1 MMKRGQKNT
10 GKIAVILANIFLAVL
25 AITLLLNSLQYQE
38 KVDIELDYGNQ
49 GISGQSEAQLFY
61 AENWG
66 SIAEE
71 NSYTVYAKENKAL
84 FRVKELDYSNNLLRI
99 DPTNQKE
106 DYEIKSVTFWYDDEE
121 LFTLTGKELVQ
132 YMLSFEDVKYTVKD
146 DILEVHA
153 TGEDSRILFK
163 KDLSTRIV
171 NEIMHTNMEPYYLM
185 VIFYLVFGVLQIIF
199 YPAEEKGKMRWYH
212 RLGMGIAIFLLFLG
226 LALNYGVYYLEK
238 NFGDV
243 PIGQLIYH
251 IHTPLEGTNTSS
263 FVGIVIALG
272 IIFLFVLIV
281 IAGVYKLL
289 SKKEKRGTFLAWSG
303 ILGIVLG
310 IHAVG
315 IACYH
320 FDFMDYLEY
329 IGEDTTLY
337 DDHYAD
343 GRDIALTFPEKKKN
357 LVYIY
362 LESME
367 MTYANRESGG
377 AMMENY
383 IPELADIALENE
395 CFGDGEQL
403 NGAYTLPGA
412 TFTMGALVAQT
423 SGVPINENLVSN
435 DALNSN
441 WESENN
447 YLPGVWTIGD
457 ILNEQGYNQEFMI
470 GSDGKFAGRSSYF
483 EGHGN
488 YDVFDYY
495 TAIDKGYIDKDYY
508 EWWGFED
515 QKLFKYAKNEIQKLS
530 KEDAPFNFTML
541 TVDTHFTDGYVC
553 DLCGQEYN
561 DQYSNVIACSSAQ
574 VAEFLE
580 WLSEQD
586 YYEDTTVVI
595 SGDHLTMDSGY
606 ISRQGADSF
615 DRRTYVAV
623 VNGAAVNTQSNIRR
637 KYTTVDLFPTTLAAM
652 GVKIEGNRLGLGV
665 NLYSGERTLYEQYG
679 KDYLEVE
686 LLKDSKLYRQK
697 LLYGNTAD

>member
-1 MMKRGQKNT
+1 MMKRGRKYAR
-10 GKIAVILANIFLAVL
+10 KIAVFLANIFLTVL
-25 AITLLLNSLQYQE
+25 AITLLLNSLQFQE

-49 GISGQSEAQLFY
+49 GISRQSEVQLFY
-61 AENWG
+61 AENLG
-66 SIAEE
+66 NITEE

-99 DPTNQKE
+99 DPTNQEE

-153 TGEDSRILFK
+153 TDEDSRIFFK

-199 YPAEEKGKMRWYH
+199 YPAEEKRKMRWYH
-212 RLGMGIAIFLLFLG
+212 RIGMGIAIFLLFLG
-226 LALNYGVYYLEK
+226 LALNYGVYYQEK

-263 FVGIVIALG
+263 FVGIAIALG
-272 IIFLFVLIV
+272 IIFLFVLIG

-289 SKKEKRGTFLAWSG
+289 SKKGKRGTFLAWSG

-315 IACYH
+315 VACYH

-337 DDHYAD
+337 DDHYVD
-343 GRDIALTFPEKKKN
+343 GSDIALTFPEKKRN

-367 MTYANRESGG
+367 MTYANLESGG

-403 NGAYTLPGA
+403 NGAYTLPGS

-435 DALNSN
+435 DTLNAN

-457 ILNEQGYNQEFMI
+457 ILNEQGYNQKFMI

-515 QKLFKYAKNEIQKLS
+515 QKLFEYAQNEIQKLS

-553 DLCGQEYN
+553 DLCEQEYN

-574 VAEFLE
+574 VAEFLG

-586 YYEDTTVVI
+586 FYEDTTVVI

-606 ISRQGADSF
+606 ISRQGTDSF

-679 KDYLEVE
+679 EDYLDVE

-697 LLYGNTAD
+697 LLYGNTVN

>member
-1 MMKRGQKNT
+1 MKRGRKSA
-10 GKIAVILANIFLAVL
+10 GKIAVLLANFFLTVL
-25 AITLLLNSLQYQE
+25 AITLLLNGLQFQE
-38 KVDIELDYGNQ
+38 KIDIELNYGKQEIGRQ
-49 GISGQSEAQLFY
+49 GEAQLFY
-61 AENWG
+61 AENLTG
-66 SIAEE
+66 ITEE
-71 NSYTVYAKENKAL
+71 NSYIVHITENKAL
-84 FRVKELDYSNNLLRI
+84 FHVKELDYSNNFLRI

-106 DYEIKSVTFWYDDEE
+106 DYEIKSITFYYNDEE
-121 LFTLTGKELVQ
+121 LFFLKGKELVP
-132 YMLSFEDVKYTVKD
+132 YMLAFENVEYTVKD
-146 DILEVHA
+146 DVLKVHA
-153 TGEDSRILFK
+153 KNDDSRITFK
-163 KDLSTRIV
+163 KDFSTKIV
-171 NEIMHTNMEPYYLM
+171 NEIMYANMKPYYLM
-185 VIFYLVFGVLQIIF
+185 VVFYFVFGILQIVF
-199 YPAEEKGKMRWYH
+199 YPAEEKRKMRWYH
-212 RLGMGIAIFLLFLG
+212 WIGTGIAVIFLFLG
-226 LALNYGVYYLEK
+226 LAMNYGVYYLET

-251 IHTPLEGTNTSS
+251 MHTPLEGTNTSS
-263 FVGIVIALG
+263 FAGIAKVLI
-272 IIFLFVLIV
+272 IIFLIVMILIV
-281 IAGVYKLL
+281 GVYKAL
-289 SKKEKRGTFLAWSG
+289 SRIGKRGTFLLWSG
-303 ILGIVLG
+303 LLGVVLG
-310 IHAVG
+310 AYAIGV
-315 IACYH
+315 ACYH
-320 FDFMDYLEY
+320 FNFWSYLQY

-337 DDHYAD
+337 DDYYVD
-343 GRDIALTFPEKKKN
+343 GRDIQLTFPEKKRN

-383 IPELADIALENE
+383 IPELTDIALENE

-423 SGVPINENLVSN
+423 SGVTINENIVSN
-435 DALNSN
+435 DTLNAK

-447 YLPGVWTIGD
+447 YLPGIWAIGD

-483 EGHGN
+483 SGHGN
-488 YDVFDYY
+488 YDIFDYY
-495 TAIDKGYIDKDYY
+495 TAIDKNYIDKDYY

-515 QKLFKYAKNEIQKLS
+515 KKLFKYAKNEIQKLS

-541 TVDTHFTDGYVC
+541 TVDTHFTGGYVC
-553 DLCGQEYN
+553 DLCEQEYN

-574 VAEFLE
+574 VAEFLD

-586 YYEDTTVVI
+586 FYEDTTVVI
-595 SGDHLTMDSGY
+595 SGDHLTMDSDY
-606 ISRQGADSF
+606 ISKQGADLF
-615 DRRTYVAV
+615 DRRTYVAI
-623 VNGAAVNTQSNIRR
+623 VNGDVVNTQSNIQR

-665 NLYSGERTLYEQYG
+665 NLYSGEKTLYEQYG

-697 LLYGNTAD
+697 LLYGSTFH

>member
-1 MMKRGQKNT
+1 MKRGRKAA
-10 GKIAVILANIFLAVL
+10 GKMAVLLANFLLTVL
-25 AITLLLNSLQYQE
+25 AITLLLNGLQIQE
-38 KVDIELDYGNQ
+38 KIDIELNYGKQ
-49 GISGQSEAQLFY
+49 EIGRQSEAQLFY
-61 AENWG
+61 AENLTG
-66 SIAEE
+66 ITEE
-71 NSYTVYAKENKAL
+71 NSYIVHITENKAL
-84 FRVKELDYSNNLLRI
+84 FHVKELDYSNNFLRI

-106 DYEIKSVTFWYDDEE
+106 DYEIKSVTFYYNEEE
-121 LFTLTGKELVQ
+121 LFSLKGKDLVP
-132 YMLSFEDVKYTVKD
+132 YMLVFENVEYTVKD
-146 DILEVHA
+146 DVLKVHA
-153 TGEDSRILFK
+153 KNDDSRITFK
-163 KDLSTRIV
+163 KDFSTKIV
-171 NEIMHTNMEPYYLM
+171 NEIMYTNMKPYYLM
-185 VIFYLVFGVLQIIF
+185 VVFYFVFGILQIVF
-199 YPAEEKGKMRWYH
+199 YPAEEKRKMRWYH
-212 RLGMGIAIFLLFLG
+212 WIGTGIAVIFLFLG
-226 LALNYGVYYLEK
+226 LAMNYGVHYLET

-251 IHTPLEGTNTSS
+251 MHTPLEGTNTSS
-263 FVGIVIALG
+263 FAGIAKVLI
-272 IIFLFVLIV
+272 IIFLIVMILIV
-281 IAGVYKLL
+281 AVYKALL
-289 SKKEKRGTFLAWSG
+289 RIGKRGTFLLWSG
-303 ILGIVLG
+303 LLGVVLG
-310 IHAVG
+310 AYAIGV
-315 IACYH
+315 ACYH
-320 FDFMDYLEY
+320 FNFWSYLQY
-329 IGEDTTLY
+329 IDEDTTLY
-337 DDHYAD
+337 DDYYVD
-343 GRDIALTFPEKKKN
+343 GRDIQLTFPEKKRN

-423 SGVPINENLVSN
+423 SGVTINENIVSN
-435 DALNSN
+435 DTLNAK

-447 YLPGVWTIGD
+447 YLPGIWAIGD

-483 EGHGN
+483 SGHGN
-488 YDVFDYY
+488 YDIFDYY
-495 TAIDKGYIDKDYY
+495 TAIDKNYIDKDYY

-515 QKLFKYAKNEIQKLS
+515 KKLFKYAKNEIQKLS

-541 TVDTHFTDGYVC
+541 TVDTHFTGGYVC
-553 DLCGQEYN
+553 DLCEQEYN

-574 VAEFLE
+574 VAEFLD

-586 YYEDTTVVI
+586 FYEDTTVVI
-595 SGDHLTMDSGY
+595 SGDHLTMDSNY
-606 ISRQGADSF
+606 ISKQGADLF
-615 DRRTYVAV
+615 DRRTYVAI
-623 VNGAAVNTQSNIRR
+623 VNGNAVNTQSNIQR

-665 NLYSGERTLYEQYG
+665 NLYSGEKTLYERYG

-697 LLYGNTAD
+697 LLYGNTFH

>member
-1 MMKRGQKNT
+1 MKRGRKSA
-10 GKIAVILANIFLAVL
+10 GKIAVLLANFFLTVL
-25 AITLLLNSLQYQE
+25 AITLLLNGLQFQE
-38 KVDIELDYGNQ
+38 KIDIELNYGKQ
-49 GISGQSEAQLFY
+49 EIGRQSEAQLFY
-61 AENWG
+61 AENLTG
-66 SIAEE
+66 ITEE
-71 NSYTVYAKENKAL
+71 NSYIVHITENKAL
-84 FRVKELDYSNNLLRI
+84 FHVKELDYSNNFLRI

-106 DYEIKSVTFWYDDEE
+106 DYEIKSITFYYNDEE
-121 LFTLTGKELVQ
+121 LFSLKGKELVP
-132 YMLSFEDVKYTVKD
+132 YMLAFENVEYTVKD
-146 DILEVHA
+146 DVLKVHA
-153 TGEDSRILFK
+153 KNDDSRITFK
-163 KDLSTRIV
+163 KDFSTKIV
-171 NEIMHTNMEPYYLM
+171 NEIMYANMKPYYLM
-185 VIFYLVFGVLQIIF
+185 VVFYFVFGILQIVF
-199 YPAEEKGKMRWYH
+199 YPAEEKRKMRWYH
-212 RLGMGIAIFLLFLG
+212 WIGTGIAVIFLFLG
-226 LALNYGVYYLEK
+226 LAMNYGVYYLET

-251 IHTPLEGTNTSS
+251 MHTPLEGTNTSS
-263 FVGIVIALG
+263 FAGIAKVLI
-272 IIFLFVLIV
+272 IIFLIVMILIV
-281 IAGVYKLL
+281 GVYKAL
-289 SKKEKRGTFLAWSG
+289 SRIGKRGTFLLWSG
-303 ILGIVLG
+303 LLGVVLG
-310 IHAVG
+310 AYAIGV
-315 IACYH
+315 ACYH
-320 FDFMDYLEY
+320 FNFWSYLQY

-337 DDHYAD
+337 DDYYVD
-343 GRDIALTFPEKKKN
+343 GRDIQLTFPEKKRN

-383 IPELADIALENE
+383 IPELTDIALENE

-423 SGVPINENLVSN
+423 SGVIINENIVSN
-435 DALNSN
+435 DTLNAK

-447 YLPGVWTIGD
+447 YLPGIWAIGD

-483 EGHGN
+483 AGHGN
-488 YDVFDYY
+488 YDIFDYY
-495 TAIDKGYIDKDYY
+495 TAIDKNYIDKDYY

-515 QKLFKYAKNEIQKLS
+515 KKLFKYAKNEIQKLS

-541 TVDTHFTDGYVC
+541 TVDTHFTGGYVC
-553 DLCGQEYN
+553 DLCEQEYN

-574 VAEFLE
+574 VAEFLD

-586 YYEDTTVVI
+586 FYEDTTVVI
-595 SGDHLTMDSGY
+595 SGDHLTMDSDY
-606 ISRQGADSF
+606 ISKQGADLF
-615 DRRTYVAV
+615 DRRTYVAI
-623 VNGAAVNTQSNIRR
+623 VNGDVVNTQSNIQR

-665 NLYSGERTLYEQYG
+665 NLYSGEKTLYERYG

-697 LLYGNTAD
+697 LLYGNTFH

>member
-1 MMKRGQKNT
+1 MKRGRKSA
-10 GKIAVILANIFLAVL
+10 GKIAVLLANFFLTVL
-25 AITLLLNSLQYQE
+25 AITLLLNGLQFQE
-38 KVDIELDYGNQ
+38 KIDIELNYGKQ
-49 GISGQSEAQLFY
+49 EIGRQSEAQLFY
-61 AENWG
+61 AENLTG
-66 SIAEE
+66 ITEE
-71 NSYTVYAKENKAL
+71 NSYIVHITENKAL
-84 FRVKELDYSNNLLRI
+84 FHVKELDYSNNFLRI

-106 DYEIKSVTFWYDDEE
+106 DYEIKSITFYYNDEE
-121 LFTLTGKELVQ
+121 LFFLKGKELVP
-132 YMLSFEDVKYTVKD
+132 YMLAFENVEYTVKD
-146 DILEVHA
+146 DVLKVHA
-153 TGEDSRILFK
+153 KNDDSRITFK
-163 KDLSTRIV
+163 KDFSTKIV
-171 NEIMHTNMEPYYLM
+171 NEIMYANMKPYYLM
-185 VIFYLVFGVLQIIF
+185 VVFYFVFGILQIVF
-199 YPAEEKGKMRWYH
+199 YPAEEKRKMRWYH
-212 RLGMGIAIFLLFLG
+212 WIGTGIAVIFLFLG
-226 LALNYGVYYLEK
+226 LAMNYGVYYLET

-251 IHTPLEGTNTSS
+251 MHTPLEGTNTSS
-263 FVGIVIALG
+263 FAGIAKVLI
-272 IIFLFVLIV
+272 IIFLIVMILIV
-281 IAGVYKLL
+281 GVYKAL
-289 SKKEKRGTFLAWSG
+289 SRIGKRGTFLLWSG
-303 ILGIVLG
+303 LLGVVLG
-310 IHAVG
+310 AYAIGV
-315 IACYH
+315 ACYH
-320 FDFMDYLEY
+320 FNFWSYLQY

-337 DDHYAD
+337 DDYYVD
-343 GRDIALTFPEKKKN
+343 GRDIQLTFPEKKRN

-383 IPELADIALENE
+383 IPELTDIALENE

-423 SGVPINENLVSN
+423 SGVTINENIVSN
-435 DALNSN
+435 DTLNAK

-447 YLPGVWTIGD
+447 YLPGIWAIGD

-483 EGHGN
+483 SGHGN
-488 YDVFDYY
+488 YDIFDYY
-495 TAIDKGYIDKDYY
+495 TAIDKNYIDKDYY

-515 QKLFKYAKNEIQKLS
+515 KKLFKYAKNEIQKLS

-541 TVDTHFTDGYVC
+541 TVDTHFTGGYVC
-553 DLCGQEYN
+553 DLCEQEYN

-574 VAEFLE
+574 VAEFLD

-586 YYEDTTVVI
+586 FYEDTTVVI
-595 SGDHLTMDSGY
+595 SGDHLTMDSDY
-606 ISRQGADSF
+606 ISKQGADLF
-615 DRRTYVAV
+615 DRRTYVAI
-623 VNGAAVNTQSNIRR
+623 VNGDVVNTQSNIQR

-665 NLYSGERTLYEQYG
+665 NLYSGEKTLYEQYG

-697 LLYGNTAD
+697 LLYGSTFH

>member
-1 MMKRGQKNT
+1 M
-10 GKIAVILANIFLAVL
+10 
-25 AITLLLNSLQYQE
+25 LNGLQFQE
-38 KVDIELDYGNQ
+38 KIDIELNYGKQ
-49 GISGQSEAQLFY
+49 EIGRQSEAQLFY
-61 AENWG
+61 AENLTG
-66 SIAEE
+66 ITEE
-71 NSYTVYAKENKAL
+71 NSYIVHITENKAL
-84 FRVKELDYSNNLLRI
+84 FHVKELDYSNNFLRI

-106 DYEIKSVTFWYDDEE
+106 DYEIKSITFYYNDEE
-121 LFTLTGKELVQ
+121 LFSLKGKELVP
-132 YMLSFEDVKYTVKD
+132 YMLAFENVEYTVKD
-146 DILEVHA
+146 DVLKVHA
-153 TGEDSRILFK
+153 KNDDSRITFK
-163 KDLSTRIV
+163 KDFSTKIV
-171 NEIMHTNMEPYYLM
+171 NEIMYANMKPYYLM
-185 VIFYLVFGVLQIIF
+185 VVFYFVFGILQIVF
-199 YPAEEKGKMRWYH
+199 YPAEEKRKMRWYH
-212 RLGMGIAIFLLFLG
+212 WIGTGIAVIFLFLG
-226 LALNYGVYYLEK
+226 LAMNYGVYYLET

-251 IHTPLEGTNTSS
+251 MHTPLEGTNTSS
-263 FVGIVIALG
+263 FAGIAKVLI
-272 IIFLFVLIV
+272 IIFLIVMILIV
-281 IAGVYKLL
+281 GVYKAL
-289 SKKEKRGTFLAWSG
+289 SRIGKRGTFLLWSG
-303 ILGIVLG
+303 LLGVVLG
-310 IHAVG
+310 AYAIGV
-315 IACYH
+315 ACYH
-320 FDFMDYLEY
+320 FNFWSYLQY

-337 DDHYAD
+337 DDYYVD
-343 GRDIALTFPEKKKN
+343 GRDIQLTFPEKKRN

-383 IPELADIALENE
+383 IPELTDIALENE

-423 SGVPINENLVSN
+423 SGVIINENIVSN
-435 DALNSN
+435 DTLNAK

-447 YLPGVWTIGD
+447 YLPGIWAIGD

-483 EGHGN
+483 AGHGN
-488 YDVFDYY
+488 YDIFDYY
-495 TAIDKGYIDKDYY
+495 TAIDKNYIDKDYY

-515 QKLFKYAKNEIQKLS
+515 KKLFKYAKNEIQKLS

-541 TVDTHFTDGYVC
+541 TVDTHFTGGYVC
-553 DLCGQEYN
+553 DLCEQEYN

-574 VAEFLE
+574 VAEFLD

-586 YYEDTTVVI
+586 FYEDTTVVI
-595 SGDHLTMDSGY
+595 SGDHLTMDSDY
-606 ISRQGADSF
+606 ISKQGADLF
-615 DRRTYVAV
+615 DRRTYVAI
-623 VNGAAVNTQSNIRR
+623 VNGDVVNTQSNIQR

-665 NLYSGERTLYEQYG
+665 NLYSGEKTLYERYG

-697 LLYGNTAD
+697 LLYGNTFH

>member
-1 MMKRGQKNT
+1 MMKRRQKSAR
-10 GKIAVILANIFLAVL
+10 KIAVLLANVFLTVL
-25 AITLLLNSLQYQE
+25 AIELLLNSLQYQE

-106 DYEIKSVTFWYDDEE
+106 DYEIKSISFWYDDEE
-121 LFTLTGKELVQ
+121 LFTLAGKELISYV
-132 YMLSFEDVKYTVKD
+132 LSFDDVKYTSKD

-153 TGEDSRILFK
+153 TGEDSRIFFK

-171 NEIMHTNMEPYYLM
+171 NEIMRTNMEPYYLM

-199 YPAEEKGKMRWYH
+199 YPAEGKGKMRWYH
-212 RLGMGIAIFLLFLG
+212 RIGMGIAIFLLFLG

-263 FVGIVIALG
+263 FVGIAIALG
-272 IIFLFVLIV
+272 ILFLFVLIV

-289 SKKEKRGTFLAWSG
+289 SKKGKRGTFLAWSG
-303 ILGIVLG
+303 ILGIVIG

-315 IACYH
+315 VACYH

-329 IGEDTTLY
+329 IGEDTALY
-337 DDHYAD
+337 DDHYVD
-343 GRDIALTFPEKKKN
+343 GSDIAFTFPEKKRN

-367 MTYANRESGG
+367 MTYANLESGG

-383 IPELADIALENE
+383 IPELTDIALENE

-495 TAIDKGYIDKDYY
+495 TAIDRGYIDKGYY

-515 QKLFKYAKNEIQKLS
+515 QKLFEYAKNEIQKLS

-553 DLCGQEYN
+553 DLCEQEYN

-580 WLSEQD
+580 WLSEQEF
-586 YYEDTTVVI
+586 YEDTTVVI

-665 NLYSGERTLYEQYG
+665 NLYSGEKTLYERYG

-697 LLYGNTAD
+697 LLYGNTSD

>member
-1 MMKRGQKNT
+1 MKRGRKAA
-10 GKIAVILANIFLAVL
+10 GKMAVLLANFLLTVL
-25 AITLLLNSLQYQE
+25 AITLLLNGLQFQE
-38 KVDIELDYGNQ
+38 KIDIELNYGKQ
-49 GISGQSEAQLFY
+49 EIGRQSEAQLFY
-61 AENWG
+61 AENLTG
-66 SIAEE
+66 ITEE
-71 NSYTVYAKENKAL
+71 NSYIVHITENKAL
-84 FRVKELDYSNNLLRI
+84 FHVKELDYSNNFLRI

-106 DYEIKSVTFWYDDEE
+106 DYEIKSVTFYYNEEE
-121 LFTLTGKELVQ
+121 LFSLKGKDLVP
-132 YMLSFEDVKYTVKD
+132 YMLVFENVEYTVKD
-146 DILEVHA
+146 DVLKVHA
-153 TGEDSRILFK
+153 KNDDSRITFK
-163 KDLSTRIV
+163 KDFSTKIV
-171 NEIMHTNMEPYYLM
+171 NEIMYTNMKPYYLM
-185 VIFYLVFGVLQIIF
+185 VVFYFVFGILQIVF
-199 YPAEEKGKMRWYH
+199 YPAEEKRKMRWYH
-212 RLGMGIAIFLLFLG
+212 WIGTGIAVIFLFLG
-226 LALNYGVYYLEK
+226 LAMNYGVHYLET

-251 IHTPLEGTNTSS
+251 MHTPLEGTNTSS
-263 FVGIVIALG
+263 FAGIAKVLI
-272 IIFLFVLIV
+272 IIFLIVMILIV
-281 IAGVYKLL
+281 AVYKALL
-289 SKKEKRGTFLAWSG
+289 RIGKRGTFLLWSG
-303 ILGIVLG
+303 LLGVVLG
-310 IHAVG
+310 AYAIGV
-315 IACYH
+315 ACYH
-320 FDFMDYLEY
+320 FNFWSYLQY
-329 IGEDTTLY
+329 IDEDTTLY
-337 DDHYAD
+337 DDYYVD
-343 GRDIALTFPEKKKN
+343 GRDIQLTFPEKKRN

-423 SGVPINENLVSN
+423 SGVTINENIVSN
-435 DALNSN
+435 DTLNAK

-447 YLPGVWTIGD
+447 YLPGIWAIGD

-483 EGHGN
+483 SGHGN
-488 YDVFDYY
+488 YDIFDYY
-495 TAIDKGYIDKDYY
+495 TAIDKNYIDKDYY

-515 QKLFKYAKNEIQKLS
+515 KKLFKYAKNEIQKLS

-541 TVDTHFTDGYVC
+541 TVDTHFTGGYVC
-553 DLCGQEYN
+553 DLCEQEYN

-574 VAEFLE
+574 VAEFLD

-586 YYEDTTVVI
+586 FYEDTTVVI
-595 SGDHLTMDSGY
+595 SGDHLTMDSDY
-606 ISRQGADSF
+606 ISKQGADLF
-615 DRRTYVAV
+615 DRRTYVAI
-623 VNGAAVNTQSNIRR
+623 VNGNAVNTQSNIQR

-665 NLYSGERTLYEQYG
+665 NLYSGEKTLYERYG

-697 LLYGNTAD
+697 LLYGNTFH

>member
-1 MMKRGQKNT
+1 MKRGRKAA
-10 GKIAVILANIFLAVL
+10 GKMAVLLANFLLTVL
-25 AITLLLNSLQYQE
+25 AITLLLNGLQFQE
-38 KVDIELDYGNQ
+38 KIDIELNYGKQ
-49 GISGQSEAQLFY
+49 EIGRQSEAQLFY
-61 AENWG
+61 AENLTG
-66 SIAEE
+66 ITEE
-71 NSYTVYAKENKAL
+71 NSYIVHITENKAL
-84 FRVKELDYSNNLLRI
+84 FHVKELDYSNNFLRI

-106 DYEIKSVTFWYDDEE
+106 DYEIKSVTFYYNEEE
-121 LFTLTGKELVQ
+121 LFSLKGKDLVP
-132 YMLSFEDVKYTVKD
+132 YMLAFENVEYTVKD
-146 DILEVHA
+146 DVLKVHA
-153 TGEDSRILFK
+153 KNDDSRITFK
-163 KDLSTRIV
+163 KDFSTKIV
-171 NEIMHTNMEPYYLM
+171 NEIMYTNMKPYYLM
-185 VIFYLVFGVLQIIF
+185 VVFYFVFGILQIVF
-199 YPAEEKGKMRWYH
+199 YPAEEKRKMRWYH
-212 RLGMGIAIFLLFLG
+212 WIGTGIAVIFLFLG
-226 LALNYGVYYLEK
+226 LAMNYGVHYLET

-251 IHTPLEGTNTSS
+251 MHTPLEGTNTSS
-263 FVGIVIALG
+263 FAGIAKVLI
-272 IIFLFVLIV
+272 IIFLIVMILIV
-281 IAGVYKLL
+281 AVYKALL
-289 SKKEKRGTFLAWSG
+289 RIGKRGTFLLWSG
-303 ILGIVLG
+303 LLGVVLG
-310 IHAVG
+310 AYAIGV
-315 IACYH
+315 ACYH
-320 FDFMDYLEY
+320 FNFWSYLQY
-329 IGEDTTLY
+329 IDEDTTLY
-337 DDHYAD
+337 DDYYVD
-343 GRDIALTFPEKKKN
+343 GRDIQLTFPEKKRN

-423 SGVPINENLVSN
+423 SGVTINENIVSN
-435 DALNSN
+435 DTLNAK

-447 YLPGVWTIGD
+447 YLPGIWAIGD

-483 EGHGN
+483 SGHGN
-488 YDVFDYY
+488 YDMFDYY
-495 TAIDKGYIDKDYY
+495 TAIDKNYIDKDYY

-515 QKLFKYAKNEIQKLS
+515 KKLFKYAKNEIQKLS

-541 TVDTHFTDGYVC
+541 TVDTHFTGGYVC
-553 DLCGQEYN
+553 DLCEQEYN

-574 VAEFLE
+574 VAEFLD

-586 YYEDTTVVI
+586 FYEDTTVVI
-595 SGDHLTMDSGY
+595 SGDHLTMDSDY
-606 ISRQGADSF
+606 ISKQGADLF
-615 DRRTYVAV
+615 DRRTYVAI
-623 VNGAAVNTQSNIRR
+623 VNGNAVNTQSNIQR

-665 NLYSGERTLYEQYG
+665 NLYSGEKTLYERYG

-697 LLYGNTAD
+697 LLYGNTFH

>member
-1 MMKRGQKNT
+1 ML
-10 GKIAVILANIFLAVL
+10 LANFFLTVL
-25 AITLLLNSLQYQE
+25 AITLLLNGLQFQE
-38 KVDIELDYGNQ
+38 KIDIELNYGKQ
-49 GISGQSEAQLFY
+49 EIGRQSEAQLFY
-61 AENWG
+61 AENLTG
-66 SIAEE
+66 ITEE
-71 NSYTVYAKENKAL
+71 NSYIVHITENKAL
-84 FRVKELDYSNNLLRI
+84 FHVKELDYSNNFLRI

-106 DYEIKSVTFWYDDEE
+106 DYEIKSITFYYNDEE
-121 LFTLTGKELVQ
+121 LFSLKGKELVP
-132 YMLSFEDVKYTVKD
+132 YMLAFENVEYTVKD
-146 DILEVHA
+146 DVLKVHA
-153 TGEDSRILFK
+153 KNDDSRITFK
-163 KDLSTRIV
+163 KDFSTKIV
-171 NEIMHTNMEPYYLM
+171 NEIMYANMKPYYLM
-185 VIFYLVFGVLQIIF
+185 VVFYFVFGILQIVF
-199 YPAEEKGKMRWYH
+199 YPAEEKRKMRWYH
-212 RLGMGIAIFLLFLG
+212 WIGTGIAVIFLFLG
-226 LALNYGVYYLEK
+226 LAMNYGVYYLET

-251 IHTPLEGTNTSS
+251 MHTPLEGTNTSS
-263 FVGIVIALG
+263 FAGIAKVLI
-272 IIFLFVLIV
+272 IIFLIVMILIV
-281 IAGVYKLL
+281 GVYKAL
-289 SKKEKRGTFLAWSG
+289 SRIGKRGTFLLWSG
-303 ILGIVLG
+303 LLGVVLG
-310 IHAVG
+310 AYAIGV
-315 IACYH
+315 ACYH
-320 FDFMDYLEY
+320 FNFWSYLQY

-337 DDHYAD
+337 DDYYVD
-343 GRDIALTFPEKKKN
+343 GRDIQLTFPEKKRN

-383 IPELADIALENE
+383 IPELTDIALENE

-423 SGVPINENLVSN
+423 SGVIINENIVSN
-435 DALNSN
+435 DTLNAK

-447 YLPGVWTIGD
+447 YLPGIWAIGD

-483 EGHGN
+483 AGHGN
-488 YDVFDYY
+488 YDIFDYY
-495 TAIDKGYIDKDYY
+495 TAIDKNYIDKDYY

-515 QKLFKYAKNEIQKLS
+515 KKLFKYAKNEIQKLS

-541 TVDTHFTDGYVC
+541 TVDTHFTGGYVC
-553 DLCGQEYN
+553 DLCEQEYN

-574 VAEFLE
+574 VAEFLD

-586 YYEDTTVVI
+586 FYEDTTVVI
-595 SGDHLTMDSGY
+595 SGDHLTMDSDY
-606 ISRQGADSF
+606 ISKQGADLF
-615 DRRTYVAV
+615 DRRTYVAI
-623 VNGAAVNTQSNIRR
+623 VNGDVVNTQSNIQR

-665 NLYSGERTLYEQYG
+665 NLYSGEKTLYERYG

-697 LLYGNTAD
+697 LLYGNTFH

>member
-1 MMKRGQKNT
+1 MKRGRKAA
-10 GKIAVILANIFLAVL
+10 GKMAVLLANFLLTVL
-25 AITLLLNSLQYQE
+25 AITLLLNGLQFQE
-38 KVDIELDYGNQ
+38 KIDIELNYGKQ
-49 GISGQSEAQLFY
+49 EIGRQSEAQLFY
-61 AENWG
+61 AENLTG
-66 SIAEE
+66 ITEE
-71 NSYTVYAKENKAL
+71 NSYIVHIIENKAL
-84 FRVKELDYSNNLLRI
+84 FHVKELDYSNNFLRI

-106 DYEIKSVTFWYDDEE
+106 DYEIKSVTFYYNEEE
-121 LFTLTGKELVQ
+121 LFSLKGKDLVP
-132 YMLSFEDVKYTVKD
+132 YMLAFENVEYAVKD
-146 DILEVHA
+146 DVLKVHA
-153 TGEDSRILFK
+153 KNDDSRITFK
-163 KDLSTRIV
+163 KDFSTKIV
-171 NEIMHTNMEPYYLM
+171 NEIMHTNMKPYYLM
-185 VIFYLVFGVLQIIF
+185 VVFYFVFGILQIVF
-199 YPAEEKGKMRWYH
+199 YPAEEKRKMRWYH
-212 RLGMGIAIFLLFLG
+212 WIGAGIAVIFLFLG
-226 LALNYGVYYLEK
+226 LAMNYGVHYLET

-251 IHTPLEGTNTSS
+251 MHTPLEGTNTSS
-263 FVGIVIALG
+263 FAGIAKVLI
-272 IIFLFVLIV
+272 IIFLIVMILIV
-281 IAGVYKLL
+281 AVYKAL
-289 SKKEKRGTFLAWSG
+289 SRIGKRVTFLLWSG
-303 ILGIVLG
+303 LLGVVLG
-310 IHAVG
+310 AYAIGV
-315 IACYH
+315 ACYH
-320 FDFMDYLEY
+320 FNFWSYLQY

-337 DDHYAD
+337 DDYYVD
-343 GRDIALTFPEKKKN
+343 GRDIQLTFPEKKRN

-423 SGVPINENLVSN
+423 SGVTINENIVSN
-435 DALNSN
+435 DTLNAK

-447 YLPGVWTIGD
+447 YLPGIWAIGD

-483 EGHGN
+483 SGHGN
-488 YDVFDYY
+488 YDIFDYY
-495 TAIDKGYIDKDYY
+495 TAIDKNYIDKDYY

-515 QKLFKYAKNEIQKLS
+515 KKLFKYAKNEIQKLS

-541 TVDTHFTDGYVC
+541 TVDTHFTGGYVC
-553 DLCGQEYN
+553 DLCEQEYN

-574 VAEFLE
+574 VAEFLD

-586 YYEDTTVVI
+586 FYEDTTVVI
-595 SGDHLTMDSGY
+595 SGDHLTMDSDY
-606 ISRQGADSF
+606 ISKQGADLF
-615 DRRTYVAV
+615 ERRTYVAV
-623 VNGAAVNTQSNIRR
+623 VNGDAVNTQSNIQR

-652 GVKIEGNRLGLGV
+652 GVQIEGNRLGLGV
-665 NLYSGERTLYEQYG
+665 NLYSGEKTLYERYG

-697 LLYGNTAD
+697 LLYGSTVH